1 MVRLL
6 VLHPLSLLVAACGG
20 TSSPSSSGGS
30 AQQTIRISEKEYSLT
45 PSTVRIAK
53 TGTYELEATNNGTIA
68 HALEL
73 DGHEVEAK
81 TGDPSPATPPRC
93 GSPSP
98 RTAPTAVLPDRRPQ
112 SPGHERHGHRGKRL
126 RWNNDQ
132 RRRDYDQRI
141 ATRALQNV
149 LRADSAS
156 QASPA

>member
-81 TGDPSPATPPRC
+81 TGDTQPGDAATLRVALAKD
-93 GSPSP
+93 GSYSC
-98 RTAPTAVLPDRRPQ
+98 TARLTPQ

-126 RWNNDQ
+126 R
-132 RRRDYDQRI
+132 
-141 ATRALQNV
+141 
-149 LRADSAS
+149 
-156 QASPA
+156 

>member
-81 TGDPSPATPPRC
+81 TGDTQPGDAATLRVALAKD
-93 GSPSP
+93 GSYSC
-98 RTAPTAVLPDRRPQ
+98 TARLTPQ

-132 RRRDYDQRI
+132 RK
-141 ATRALQNV
+141 AG
-149 LRADSAS
+149 LRPADRY
-156 QASPA
+156 